1 MKFVRASFLPSF
13 LICLM
18 TFLSSRSQAVTHAEE
33 FRDGEVI
40 VEIKH
45 GASIDD
51 VNARN
56 RTSTIQ
62 RIYGTNFYRLRT
74 PPEKSDQKWL
84 RRLGRDPEVLSAAL
98 NPLITNP
105 VNVLARSTVG
115 FPDGHAQPGRS
126 RGEYTSQP
134 DLYNLLNLS
143 DAQLRSRG
151 AGVVVAVIDT
161 GIDRTH
167 PDLVSHLWK
176 DERDSGEVADDGA

>member
-1 MKFVRASFLPSF
+1 MKFARVSFLPSL
-13 LICLM
+13 LICL
-18 TFLSSRSQAVTHAEE
+18 TVFLAARSYADYDAQE
-33 FRDGEVI
+33 FRNGEI
-40 VEIKH
+40 IIEIKP

-56 RTSTIQ
+56 HTATLQ
-62 RIYGTNFYRLRT
+62 RIYGTNFYRLHI

-84 RRLGRDPEVLSAAL
+84 MRLGRDQDVLSAAL

-115 FPDGHAQPGRS
+115 FPDGHARPGRP
-126 RGEYTSQP
+126 RTEYMSQP
-134 DLYNLLNLS
+134 DLFNLLNLS

-151 AGVVVAVIDT
+151 EGVVVAVIDT

-176 DERDSGEVADDGA
+176 DDSA